1 MHMKRTADRLFGNE
15 YIWSILGAGKNQM
28 TLASMGAAQGAN
40 VRVGLE
46 DSLWIEPGRL
56 ARSSKEQ
63 VIKVRNILEEFSL
76 NIATPNEVRTMLNL
90 KGIENVA
97 F

>member
-1 MHMKRTADRLFGNE
+1 
-15 YIWSILGAGKNQM
+15 
-28 TLASMGAAQGAN
+28 MGAAQGAH

-46 DSLWIEPGRL
+46 DSLWIEPGKL
-56 ARSSKEQ
+56 AQSSKDQ

-76 NIATPNEVRTMLNL
+76 DIATPNQVRDMLKL
-90 KGIENVA
+90 KGIRHVA

>member
-1 MHMKRTADRLFGNE
+1 
-15 YIWSILGAGKNQM
+15 
-28 TLASMGAAQGAN
+28 MGAAQGAN

-63 VIKVRNILEEFSL
+63 VMKVRNILEEFSL

>member
-1 MHMKRTADRLFGNE
+1 
-15 YIWSILGAGKNQM
+15 M
-28 TLASMGAAQGAN
+28 TLASIGAAQGAN

-46 DSLWIEPGRL
+46 DSLWIEPGKL
-56 ARSSKEQ
+56 AQSSKEQ
-63 VIKVRNILEEFSL
+63 VTKMRNILEEFSL
-76 NIATPNEVRTMLNL
+76 NIATPIEVRKMLKL